1 MKEKAWKDRLKR
13 LGFSLTAIVL
23 GLVLA
28 LLVAEGVLRVTQT
41 TPYHRNALNA
51 FHVADPYLGWRGLAG
66 FQGIFVREDFK
77 AHITLDD
84 RGYRKK
90 ASHIEPLSNA
100 RKVVFLGDSFAW
112 GWGVSEG
119 ELFSDILQDM
129 LGPRYNV
136 INLGINTF
144 GTVQERIQLEREV
157 LPMRPDMV
165 GLLMYSNDFEDNL
178 NGREDTRPYCSQD
191 ESGRIVLKN
200 YPITNPIGGGYRSF
214 SRMSYALTYL
224 RYYHGCF
231 REYVD
236 AIERRLKRRFRDRGE
251 KTTRTRSGELEKKPH
266 PFTEEEVAV
275 FDSMLTEMKRLCEEN
290 GIRFF
295 LVYVPT
301 ADNIA
306 DEVPEHDYVSVV
318 EEVCRRR
325 GVRWVN
331 LIPSLKPQIRG
342 TEGEPVY
349 FHGDLHWTPLGH
361 RLAAEALRD
370 RIFKGTSVV
379 WKEHQGPSHLIGV
392 P

>member
-1 MKEKAWKDRLKR
+1 MKRV
-13 LGFSLTAIVL
+13 GFSLSAIAL
-23 GLVLA
+23 GLVAA
-28 LLVAEGVLRVTQT
+28 LGIAEGILRITRT

-51 FHVADPYLGWRGLAG
+51 FHAADPYLGWRGLAG
-66 FQGIFVREDFK
+66 FQGVFVREDFK
-77 AHITLDD
+77 AYITFDD
-84 RGYRKK
+84 QGYRKK
-90 ASHIEPLSNA
+90 ASHIEPLPDA

-136 INLGINTF
+136 INLGMNTF

-157 LPMRPDMV
+157 LPMKPEMV

-178 NGREDTRPYCSQD
+178 NGRENTRPYCEQD

-200 YPITNPIGGGYRSF
+200 FPITNPIGSSYRSI

-231 REYVD
+231 RETVD
-236 AIERRLKRRFRDRGE
+236 AMKRRLKRRFRDHGE
-251 KTTRTRSGELEKKPH
+251 QAARIRTGEPAKKTH
-266 PFTEEEVAV
+266 PFTKKEVAV
-275 FDSMLTEMKRLCEEN
+275 FDSMLADMQRLCEEN

-306 DEVPEHDYVSVV
+306 DEIPEHDYVGVV
-318 EEVCRRR
+318 EEVCRGR
-325 GVRWVN
+325 GLRWVN
-331 LIPSLKPQIRG
+331 LIPALKPQITG

-361 RLAAEALRD
+361 RLAAEVLKD
-370 RIFKGTSVV
+370 QILQGTSAG
-379 WKEHQGPSHLIGV
+379 EEAGRAAFSPIGA